1 MNSRKPSL
9 ASDLVATLKY
19 ALSKKEGAL
28 LLPNFKPGHAG
39 IYFAETSSLLLL
51 DSYLA
56 KEDIEV
62 DQDGDPIDLDEDG
75 THDST
80 LVYVTL
86 ISPKK
91 GKIEKS
97 FSYKDAVGISDYI
110 EDLRLN

>member
-9 ASDLVATLKY
+9 ASDFVATLKY
-19 ALSKKEGAL
+19 ALSKKEGAF

-39 IYFAETSSLLLL
+39 IYFTGTSSLLLL

-75 THDST
+75 TRDST
-80 LVYVTL
+80 MVYITS
-86 ISPKK
+86 ISSKE

-97 FSYKDAVGISDYI
+97 FSYKDVVGISDYI
-110 EDLRLN
+110 EGLRLK